1 MRRAAILIG
10 AGALLATA
18 VAAQAPAERFRAANA
33 QVLAGDPPRAIAEY
47 AALARDGHESS
58 ALYWNWALAASARGA
73 GGEALWALL
82 RARDLAPRDRALG
95 REIERT
101 RERLGLEAAELAPE
115 PLAELARA
123 ARRFRLGLVA
133 ALCALISVALHAGAR
148 VRHGSLR
155 AAGFAIGL
163 AACAALPV
171 LLGALAKPLAVVVA
185 GDASLHDQA
194 SPQARPLSPL
204 REGEVVPVLERSGDW
219 LRIEDASGARG
230 WARAADVRELQRR

>member
-1 MRRAAILIG
+1 MSQRAILTRG
-10 AGALLATA
+10 
-18 VAAQAPAERFRAANA
+18 RAK
-33 QVLAGDPPRAIAEY
+33 
-47 AALARDGHESS
+47 H
-58 ALYWNWALAASARGA
+58 
-73 GGEALWALL
+73 
-82 RARDLAPRDRALG
+82 DRS
-95 REIERT
+95 
-101 RERLGLEAAELAPE
+101 PK
-115 PLAELARA
+115 
-123 ARRFRLGLVA
+123 RRFEPA
-133 ALCALISVALHAGAR
+133 
-148 VRHGSLR
+148 GSLR

>member
-1 MRRAAILIG
+1 VRRAGLLFV
-10 AGALLATA
+10 AGALLAA
-18 VAAQAPAERFRAANA
+18 GAAAQAPAERFRAANA
-33 QVLAGDPPRAIAEY
+33 HALAGDPPRAIAAY
-47 AALARDGHESS
+47 QALAGEGHESP
-58 ALYWNWALAASARGA
+58 ALYWNWAQAAHAQGA
-73 GGEALWALL
+73 AGEALWALL
-82 RARDLAPRDRALG
+82 RAREIDPRDRALG

-101 RERLGLEAAELAPE
+101 RERLGLEEAELAPE

-148 VRHGSLR
+148 VRHGSPR
-155 AAGFAIGL
+155 AAAVAFGL

-171 LLGALAKPLAVVVA
+171 LLGAAAKPVAVVVA
-185 GDASLHDQA
+185 ADASLLDQA
-194 SPQARPLSPL
+194 SPQARPLGAL
-204 REGEVVPVLERSGDW
+204 REGEVVPVLERAGDW